1 MALAPSPSG
10 LLMFDNRLY
19 ESADQSGTSWVQES
33 FPTPGPTA
41 VAALATG
48 LNGWVLDVTTVPT
61 LWLRTDQTTFTQLQ
75 TTDSSIPPPRF
86 FDFYTGGFPVVGN
99 IGPLSGLQVFAV
111 SFNGG
116 ATISQIIPFPPSLF
130 PFGATFFRFW
140 ADERA
145 MVATPPTSGP
155 LRGFFMVQVRDP
167 QNVDHLYTSPD
178 LSSWSSLNVP
188 NVQNVGAD
196 FIRKQNGTYLVSV
209 TVPPAGTPAIARS
222 MDGVSWDP
230 PRYLPGNAL
239 PQPGLVECD
248 DGTVLVP
255 SIGAQGG
262 LASPGLVFRST
273 DDGQSFQDSGLTS
286 PGVSTAHVWLKYFP
300 ILNAL
305 FAYVSQDTGTSTTPE
320 AVYLSTDQGQSW
332 AQAFTP

>member
-1 MALAPSPSG
+1 MGISPSG
-10 LLMFDNRLY
+10 LLVFDNRPY
-19 ESADQSGTSWVQES
+19 ESADQSGMSWLQES
-33 FPTPGPTA
+33 FPATGPKN
-41 VAALATG
+41 VVALATG

-61 LWLRTDQTTFTQLQ
+61 LWRRTDQTTFVQLV
-75 TTDSSIPPPRF
+75 TGDLSIPLPRF
-86 FDFYTGGFPVVGN
+86 FDFYTGGFPVVGD
-99 IGPLSGLQVFAV
+99 IGAQNGRQVFAV
-111 SFNGG
+111 SFDGG
-116 ATISQIIPFPPSLF
+116 ATVSQITPFPTNLF
-130 PFGATFFRFW
+130 PLGSTFVRFW

-145 MVATPPTSGP
+145 MATTPPRSGP

-178 LSSWSSLNVP
+178 LASWNSLNVP

-209 TVPPAGTPAIARS
+209 TIPPSGAPAIARS
-222 MDGVSWDP
+222 ADGVNWDP

-332 AQAFTP
+332 AQVFTP

>member
-1 MALAPSPSG
+1 MGISPSF
-10 LLMFDNRLY
+10 LLVFDNGLY
-19 ESADQSGTSWVQES
+19 ESTDPSGRSWVRES
-33 FPTPGPTA
+33 FPTPGPTG
-41 VAALATG
+41 VGALATG
-48 LNGWVLDVTTVPT
+48 LNGWVLDVTNIPT
-61 LWLRTDQTTFTQLQ
+61 LWRRTDQTKFVQLA
-75 TTDSSIPPPRF
+75 TGDSSIPLPRF

-99 IGPLSGLQVFAV
+99 IGPQNGQQVFAV

-116 ATISQIIPFPPSLF
+116 ATVSQITPFPTSLF
-130 PFGATFFRFW
+130 PSGSTFFRFW

-145 MVATPPTSGP
+145 MAATPASGP

-178 LSSWSSLNVP
+178 LALWSPLSVP
-188 NVQNVGAD
+188 NVQGLGSD
-196 FIRKQNGTYLVSV
+196 FIRTQRGTYLVSV
-209 TVPPAGTPAIARS
+209 RVPPAGTHAIARS
-222 MDGVSWDP
+222 TNGVDWTFT
-230 PRYLPGNAL
+230 YLPGNAFL
-239 PQPGLVECD
+239 QPGLAECD

-255 SIGAQGG
+255 SVGAQGG
-262 LASPGLVFRST
+262 LAGPGLVFRST

-286 PGVSTAHVWLKYFP
+286 PGVSTARVWLKYFP

-332 AQAFTP
+332 AQVFTP

>member
-1 MALAPSPSG
+1 MGISPSG
-10 LLMFDNRLY
+10 LLIFDNHPY
-19 ESADQSGTSWVQES
+19 ESADQSGMSWVQES
-33 FPTPGPTA
+33 FPATGPKN
-41 VAALATG
+41 VVALATG
-48 LNGWVLDVTTVPT
+48 LNGWVLDVTNVPT
-61 LWLRTDQTTFTQLQ
+61 LWRRTNQTTFFQLAAG
-75 TTDSSIPPPRF
+75 DSSIPPPRF
-86 FDFYTGGFPVVGN
+86 FDFYTGGLPVVGN
-99 IGPLSGLQVFAV
+99 IGPQSGQQVFTV
-111 SFNGG
+111 SFDGG
-116 ATISQIIPFPPSLF
+116 ATVSQITPFPAGLF
-130 PFGATFFRFW
+130 PPGSTFFRFW

-145 MVATPPTSGP
+145 MAATPAGGP

-167 QNVDHLYTSPD
+167 QNVDHLYTSSD
-178 LSSWSSLNVP
+178 LSSWSLLNVP
-188 NVQNVGAD
+188 NTQSIGAD
-196 FIRKQNGTYLVSV
+196 FIRKQNGTYLIAVSV
-209 TVPPAGTPAIARS
+209 APAGTPAITRS
-222 MDGVSWDP
+222 MDGVSWGP
-230 PRYLPGNAL
+230 PTYLPGNAL

-332 AQAFTP
+332 AQVFTL